1 MPQSGSWPSS
11 GVPTAASAA
20 CRKPTS
26 KPRSGRARTRRDR
39 AQREP
44 QIWARGGLGR
54 GEQPLPQEPPS
65 QALCEEIRARLAE
78 LEGVLESGQRVLQMV
93 TGEMGTAPRGGL
105 QPRGSGSRVCGVPAA
120 VPVRAEPRE
129 GAGLDGGR
137 WRCPQMRPC
146 GAGSLWTWRA
156 TGWRQG
162 GGRERCRA
170 LPWAV
175 RHQAMSQGGGSGGTP
190 WCWVSLGCSA
200 ELPLTLGARHRAMPT
215 LPRGGGTWIPS
226 ESSRGE
232 PRQGSAVGWGTAA
245 ADRHLM
251 GMRGQSQAQ
260 EEQRRGRAGCGDRR
274 EGGRARCSRSLALG
288 TVLRC

>member
-39 AQREP
+39 ARREP
-44 QIWARGGLGR
+44 RIWARGGLGR

-93 TGEMGTAPRGGL
+93 TGEMGTAPRGGP
-105 QPRGSGSRVCGVPAA
+105 QPRGSGSGVCGVPAA

-137 WRCPQMRPC
+137 WRCPQMSRVRCAHVELGPC
-146 GAGSLWTWRA
+146 GCG
-156 TGWRQG
+156 GPQG
-162 GGRERCRA
+162 GDRELGGRGAELCPGLSSTKPCPREVAVGAPHGAGC
-170 LPWAV
+170 PW
-175 RHQAMSQGGGSGGTP
+175 GSP
-190 WCWVSLGCSA
+190 LGC
-200 ELPLTLGARHRAMPT
+200 H
-215 LPRGGGTWIPS
+215 
-226 ESSRGE
+226 
-232 PRQGSAVGWGTAA
+232 
-245 ADRHLM
+245 
-251 GMRGQSQAQ
+251 
-260 EEQRRGRAGCGDRR
+260 
-274 EGGRARCSRSLALG
+274 
-288 TVLRC
+288 